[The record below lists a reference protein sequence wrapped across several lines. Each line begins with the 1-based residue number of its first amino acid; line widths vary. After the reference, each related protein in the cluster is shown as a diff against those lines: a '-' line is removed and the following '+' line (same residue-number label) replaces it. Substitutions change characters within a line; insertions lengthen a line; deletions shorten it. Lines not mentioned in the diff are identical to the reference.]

1 MVPQPS
7 QTKRGRLSPSGTRFV
22 RRAPQLLQKFIAGP
36 EKTWRL
42 YGAGAEDRGRDGS
55 NRVGAQAG
63 RKAGSPVWARIEAEN
78 PDREEYMMRKI
89 LGLALLAVI
98 AASPPAPAQEDAA
111 PAGIWK
117 GPWYRGMT
125 SGTMMLEVSG
135 DGSGSVR
142 FTNLETFGD
151 GPAVLQKTATKAGTY
166 EFAAFGAA

>member
-1 MVPQPS
+1 
-7 QTKRGRLSPSGTRFV
+7 
-22 RRAPQLLQKFIAGP
+22 
-36 EKTWRL
+36 
-42 YGAGAEDRGRDGS
+42 
-55 NRVGAQAG
+55 
-63 RKAGSPVWARIEAEN
+63 
-78 PDREEYMMRKI
+78 MMRKI

-166 EFAAFGAA
+166 EFAAFGAAGAEFAGSARLIKGGKALGGTARYEGFPIKFELQRAQ